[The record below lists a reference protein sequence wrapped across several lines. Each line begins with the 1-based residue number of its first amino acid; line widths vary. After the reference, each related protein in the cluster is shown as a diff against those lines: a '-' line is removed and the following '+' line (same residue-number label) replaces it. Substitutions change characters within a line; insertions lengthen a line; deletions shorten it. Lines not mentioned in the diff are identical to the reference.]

1 MADTMAFLKA
11 EKKAV
16 SMAFLSADPM
26 VAAMAGKLVVVMD
39 DW

>member
-11 EKKAV
+11 EKKVV
-16 SMAFLSADPM
+16 SMVFLSADPM
-26 VAAMAGKLVVVMD
+26 VAAMAETLVIVMD